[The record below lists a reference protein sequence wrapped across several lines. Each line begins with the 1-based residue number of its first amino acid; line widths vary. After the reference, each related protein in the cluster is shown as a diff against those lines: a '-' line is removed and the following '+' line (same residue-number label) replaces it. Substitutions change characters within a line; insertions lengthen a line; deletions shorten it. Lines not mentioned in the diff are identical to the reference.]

1 MKALPQL
8 IILGAGG
15 FGREMVAWARQS
27 EQFGREWTLKGFLD
41 DNEAALAGKATP
53 APWLGRIQD
62 HQPREEEVFVCA
74 IGIPAI
80 KRRISELLAS
90 RGARFTRL
98 IHRSA
103 VVGDNVELGEGVVLC
118 PYAVVS
124 ANNRLGR
131 GVAINLH
138 SSVDHDACVD
148 DWTQVNCHCDLTGG
162 VQVGK
167 EVFFG
172 SSVAIIPCVR
182 IGDGAY
188 LGAGSVVLRDVP
200 AGAKVFGV
208 PARQRE

>member
-90 RGARFTRL
+90 RGARFT
-98 IHRSA
+98 
-103 VVGDNVELGEGVVLC
+103 
-118 PYAVVS
+118 P
-124 ANNRLGR
+124 
-131 GVAINLH
+131 
-138 SSVDHDACVD
+138 
-148 DWTQVNCHCDLTGG
+148 TPLTPRTRPGT
-162 VQVGK
+162 
-167 EVFFG
+167 
-172 SSVAIIPCVR
+172 VR
-182 IGDGAY
+182 
-188 LGAGSVVLRDVP
+188 P
-200 AGAKVFGV
+200 
-208 PARQRE
+208 